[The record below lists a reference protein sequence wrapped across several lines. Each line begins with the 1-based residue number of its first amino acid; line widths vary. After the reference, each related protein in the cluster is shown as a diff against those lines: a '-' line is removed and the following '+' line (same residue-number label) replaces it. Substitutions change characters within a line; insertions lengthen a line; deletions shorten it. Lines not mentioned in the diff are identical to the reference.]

1 MKFGEPEIISNIKTM
16 TALEAQHE
24 VITDL
29 ILENKKLKQERDE
42 ALKCSHNMSPQ
53 LIKYTIKVDSLR
65 DILKQH
71 GFKNI
76 EFFWHNDGICSGNWK
91 DMSVAMEKPDRD
103 TTFTLWN
110 FGFRST
116 AENNKRI
123 KLNAIATEPSHG
135 DEIFHFDLSYYP
147 EVVLH
152 DRHKFYG
159 PSARLEVSGI
169 LERDLTNLQKYIDY
183 LVNLK

>member
-1 MKFGEPEIISNIKTM
+1 
-16 TALEAQHE
+16 
-24 VITDL
+24 
-29 ILENKKLKQERDE
+29 
-42 ALKCSHNMSPQ
+42 MSPQ
-53 LIKYTIKVDSLR
+53 LIKYNRKVDSLR

-71 GFKNI
+71 GFENL
-76 EFFWHNDGICSGNWK
+76 EFFWHNDGINSGNWK
-91 DMSVAMEKPDRD
+91 DMSVSTEKPEGD

-110 FGFRST
+110 FGFKSS

-123 KLNAIATEPSHG
+123 KLNAIASEPPEG
-135 DEIFHFDLSYYP
+135 DEIFHFELTYYP

-159 PSARLEVSGI
+159 PSARLEVRGI

>member
-1 MKFGEPEIISNIKTM
+1 
-16 TALEAQHE
+16 
-24 VITDL
+24 
-29 ILENKKLKQERDE
+29 
-42 ALKCSHNMSPQ
+42 MSPQ
-53 LIKYTIKVDSLR
+53 LIKYTRKVDSLR

-71 GFKNI
+71 GFENL

-91 DMSVAMEKPDRD
+91 DMSVAMEEPDSEE
-103 TTFTLWN
+103 TFTLWK
-110 FGFRST
+110 FEFRST
-116 AENNKRI
+116 SENNKRI
-123 KLNAIATEPSHG
+123 KLRAISSEPPEG
-135 DEIFHFDLSYYP
+135 DEIFHFELAYYP

-159 PSARLEVSGI
+159 PSARLEVSCI

>member
-1 MKFGEPEIISNIKTM
+1 
-16 TALEAQHE
+16 
-24 VITDL
+24 
-29 ILENKKLKQERDE
+29 
-42 ALKCSHNMSPQ
+42 MSPQ
-53 LIKYTIKVDSLR
+53 LIKYNRKVDSLR

-71 GFKNI
+71 GFENL
-76 EFFWHNDGICSGNWK
+76 ECFWYNDGIYSGNWK
-91 DMSVAMEKPDRD
+91 DMSVANEKPDGEE
-103 TTFTLWN
+103 TFTLWN
-110 FGFRST
+110 FGFRSSI
-116 AENNKRI
+116 EDNKRI
-123 KLNAIATEPSHG
+123 KLNAIATEPPEG
-135 DEIFHFDLSYYP
+135 DEIFHFELAYYP

>member
-1 MKFGEPEIISNIKTM
+1 
-16 TALEAQHE
+16 
-24 VITDL
+24 
-29 ILENKKLKQERDE
+29 
-42 ALKCSHNMSPQ
+42 MSPQ
-53 LIKYTIKVDSLR
+53 LIKYNRKVDSLR
-65 DILKQH
+65 DILKPH
-71 GFKNI
+71 GFENL
-76 EFFWHNDGICSGNWK
+76 EFFWYNDGIYSGNWK
-91 DMSVAMEKPDRD
+91 DMSVANEKPDSEE
-103 TTFTLWN
+103 TFTLWN

-123 KLNAIATEPSHG
+123 KLNAIASEPPEG
-135 DEIFHFDLSYYP
+135 DEIFHFELAYYP

-159 PSARLEVSGI
+159 PSARLEVSCI

>member
-1 MKFGEPEIISNIKTM
+1 
-16 TALEAQHE
+16 
-24 VITDL
+24 
-29 ILENKKLKQERDE
+29 
-42 ALKCSHNMSPQ
+42 MSPQ
-53 LIKYTIKVDSLR
+53 LIKYNRKVDSLR

-71 GFKNI
+71 GFENL
-76 EFFWHNDGICSGNWK
+76 ECFWYNDGVYLGNWK
-91 DMSVAMEKPDRD
+91 DMSVSIEKPDSEE
-103 TTFTLWN
+103 TFTLWK

-116 AENNKRI
+116 TENNKKI
-123 KLNAIATEPSHG
+123 KLHAISTEPPEG
-135 DEIFHFDLSYYP
+135 DEIFHFNLEYYP

>member
-1 MKFGEPEIISNIKTM
+1 
-16 TALEAQHE
+16 
-24 VITDL
+24 
-29 ILENKKLKQERDE
+29 
-42 ALKCSHNMSPQ
+42 MSPQ
-53 LIKYTIKVDSLR
+53 LIKYNRKVDSLR

-71 GFKNI
+71 GFENL
-76 EFFWHNDGICSGNWK
+76 EFFWYNDGIYRGNWK
-91 DMSVAMEKPDRD
+91 DMSVSMEKPDNRD

-110 FGFRST
+110 FEFRST
-116 AENNKRI
+116 SENNKGI
-123 KLNAIATEPSHG
+123 KLRAIASEPPEG
-135 DEIFHFDLSYYP
+135 DEIFHFDLEYYP